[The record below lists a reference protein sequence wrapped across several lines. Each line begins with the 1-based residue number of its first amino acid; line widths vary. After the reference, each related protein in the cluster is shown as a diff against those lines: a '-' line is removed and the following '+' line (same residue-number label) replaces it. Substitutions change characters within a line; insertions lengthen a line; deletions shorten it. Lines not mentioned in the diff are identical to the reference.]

1 MKFGTI
7 KNGKFQEIKVAEIK
21 EPLWESEAERESEW
35 KLDFTNPMEFEVMVP
50 SPENLFKAIGADF
63 GDFEKAV
70 KDEFKRQAV
79 LVFAGT
85 DRKAR
90 PHKKKR
96 IAKKWAKQ
104 GRFKTRRTR
113 LFFTDLQETRDGDTV
128 EITFTKGG
136 EK

>member
-7 KNGKFQEIKVAEIK
+7 KNGKFQEIKVVEIK

-35 KLDFTNPMEFEVMVP
+35 ELDFTNPMEFEVMVP

-70 KDEFKRQAV
+70 KDEFKRQAA
-79 LVFAGT
+79 LVFAGD

-104 GRFKTRRTR
+104 GRWKTRRTR
-113 LFFTDLQETRDGDTV
+113 MFFTDLQETRDGDTV